1 MTQQT
6 RSPISFATYLI
17 NTKQELHHVLDA
29 VTKKIDWAP
38 FEKML
43 SKVYD
48 KPVGRKS
55 YPALMMFKCL
65 LLQNWYNLSDFRA

>member
-6 RSPISFATYLI
+6 RSLISFATYLI
-17 NTKQELHHVLDA
+17 NTKQELHYVLDA

-43 SKVYD
+43 SMD
-48 KPVGRKS
+48 KSLNCSIYFFKS
-55 YPALMMFKCL
+55 
-65 LLQNWYNLSDFRA
+65 NL

>member
-43 SKVYD
+43 SKVP
-48 KPVGRKS
+48 KRTQ
-55 YPALMMFKCL
+55 A
-65 LLQNWYNLSDFRA
+65 